1 MHTHPRPLSLTTE
14 NSGRIKTLNM
24 GSSSLQ
30 GMKAVAFLGNLHL
43 DPITDLAW
51 SRDGRFLAVSSRDS
65 YCSIATFSDADLGE
79 PLPESEFPP
88 HLAARMASAQGKQ
101 PTR

>member
-1 MHTHPRPLSLTTE
+1 
-14 NSGRIKTLNM
+14 M
-24 GSSSLQ
+24 GSPSLQ